1 MDNKVKYGIMVVGAA
16 ALLGIL
22 GALDVLPTQ
31 AKSEKAA
38 DAVAEQAAEPVGE
51 PLSKIVEASKIYA
64 TVDGEK
70 VTGDDVLGF
79 ASSLPAQLQQA
90 PGDRLLPVIVNQLVN
105 DKLLVKAA
113 YSKGIEKSA
122 EVKEA
127 MDAAEKRIVRDTYIR
142 DEVKAKVTDE
152 ALRKKYEEMLFNT
165 PKLEQVHAGHIL
177 VADEAAA
184 KDVVAKLDKGED
196 FEKLA
201 KEVSTDPSA
210 KENGGDL
217 GYFTQNQMVKEFADA
232 AFAMEPGTYSKE
244 PVKTQFGYHVIKVLD
259 KRPMPKP
266 EFDQVKG
273 QVQAQLADDVVRGMV
288 SDLRENAKIDLNLPA
303 EKAPEEAAE

>member
-16 ALLGIL
+16 ALLGVL

-31 AKSEKAA
+31 AKTEKAA
-38 DAVAEQAAEPVGE
+38 DAAATMAAEPVGE
-51 PLSKIVEASKIYA
+51 PLSKIVEASKVYA

-70 VTGDDVLGF
+70 VTGEDVLGF
-79 ASSLPAQLQQA
+79 AASLPVQLQQA

-113 YSKGIEKSA
+113 YAKGVDKSTD
-122 EVKEA
+122 VKEA
-127 MDAAEKRIVRDTYIR
+127 MDVAEKRIVRDTFIR
-142 DEVKAKVTDE
+142 DEVKGKVTEE

-165 PKLEQVHAGHIL
+165 PKLEQVHAKHIL

-184 KDVVAKLDKGED
+184 KDVIAKLEKGED

-201 KEVSTDPSA
+201 KELSTDPSA
-210 KENGGDL
+210 KDNGGDL
-217 GYFTQNQMVKEFADA
+217 GYFTQSQMVKEFADA
-232 AFAMEPGTYSKE
+232 AFSMEPGSYSKE
-244 PVKTQFGYHVIKVLD
+244 PVKTQFGFHVIKVED

-273 QVQAQLADDVVRGMV
+273 QVQAQLADDVVRGLV
-288 SDLRENAKIDLNLPA
+288 SDLREKAKIDLKLPE
-303 EKAPEEAAE
+303 EKAAE